1 MFVQN
6 LYFKFLKNV
15 EAKKVMAVWP
25 PAVLLYSFKTF
36 LLFVLKLTTKV
47 GENIAN
53 NTVLEQQ

>member
-15 EAKKVMAVWP
+15 EAKKVMAVSTA
-25 PAVLLYSFKTF
+25 AVLLYFLKTF

-53 NTVLEQQ
+53 NTVL